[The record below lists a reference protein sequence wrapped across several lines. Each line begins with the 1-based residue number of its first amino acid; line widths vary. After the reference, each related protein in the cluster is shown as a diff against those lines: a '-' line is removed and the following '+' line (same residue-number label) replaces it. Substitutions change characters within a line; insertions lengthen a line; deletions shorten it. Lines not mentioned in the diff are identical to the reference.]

1 MADIIEIK
9 SGELLNLRKLLLK
22 NEFTAKSK
30 KRNISLQWHEIDWLQ
45 NLFTC
50 DLVRESLQLNY
61 ARQLTMKWFL
71 KINNQKEITFSIEF
85 EDYFLATLGN
95 ISIYNDQ
102 LIKIV
107 GLALSDPPLNLQAST
122 SVIFFPEDIQF
133 IRHGTPL
140 KTMSNKY
147 GFLTFDAPT
156 QTTNWELNI
165 SGSLPVA
172 PPVAA
177 APLSLPPVS
186 MLAPTIHSTSVTMSA
201 APNPM
206 IRQPGPGA
214 SGPPANSFLSGIQ
227 ENLARGPPTALSS
240 QFNFPPNT
248 NLPPPTTLTTFAA
261 STPRNKYPS
270 KKKVIWP
277 ASLQSSSSDTS
288 YRNSEIKTNKS
299 NKKKGKSKASH
310 IYESLNSFS
319 EDSQR
324 NTIVCTSS
332 PVTLPTTVTTSPPVP
347 ATASAPTRPPLLL
360 ATGEPMNPDLATF
373 IAAAVQ
379 TMNVGPTCMSDQQLQ
394 EHADIHGTLL
404 MEMYENLK
412 LRGRELNEHTNEEDR
427 NQTEHDQQ
435 SDISVGAYDEM
446 GTHSPKDVAQHGP
459 VTRSKSVA
467 PDNDGAF

>member
-240 QFNFPPNT
+240 QFNGRPVSLVPNF
-248 NLPPPTTLTTFAA
+248 PPPTTLPTFAA
-261 STPRNKYPS
+261 STPHNKYPS

-277 ASLQSSSSDTS
+277 ASHQSSSSDTS
-288 YRNSEIKTNKS
+288 YRKSEIKTNKS
-299 NKKKGKSKASH
+299 NKSKKGKSKTSP
-310 IYESLNSFS
+310 IYESLNSSS

-324 NTIVCTSS
+324 HTIVCTSS

-347 ATASAPTRPPLLL
+347 ATVSAPTRPPLLMT
-360 ATGEPMNPDLATF
+360 TGEPMDADLATF

-379 TMNVGPTCMSDQQLQ
+379 TMNVGPSCMSDQQLQ
-394 EHADIHGTLL
+394 EHADIHGALL
-404 MEMYENLK
+404 MEMYEKLK
-412 LRGRELNEHTNEEDR
+412 IRGRELHAQFDEENR
-427 NQTEHDQQ
+427 NQTENDQQ
-435 SDISVGAYDEM
+435 SNISVGAYDEM
-446 GTHSPKDVAQHGP
+446 GTHNPMNLTQLGP
-459 VTRSKSVA
+459 VVDPKQIKQS
-467 PDNDGAF
+467 

>member
-1 MADIIEIK
+1 MADIIELK
-9 SGELLNLRKLLLK
+9 SGELLNLRELLLK

-30 KRNISLQWHEIDWLQ
+30 KRNVSLQWHKINWLSS
-45 NLFTC
+45 LFTC

-61 ARQLTMKWFL
+61 AKQLTMKWFL
-71 KINNQKEITFSIEF
+71 KINKQREITFSIEF
-85 EDYFLATLGN
+85 EDYFLETLGN

-133 IRHGTPL
+133 IRNGTPL

-147 GFLTFDAPT
+147 GFLTFDAQT

-172 PPVAA
+172 PPAAA
-177 APLSLPPVS
+177 APLSLPSVS

-201 APNPM
+201 APTPM

-248 NLPPPTTLTTFAA
+248 NLPPPTTLPTFAA

-277 ASLQSSSSDTS
+277 TSLQSSSSDTS
-288 YRNSEIKTNKS
+288 YRKNEIKTNKS
-299 NKKKGKSKASH
+299 NKKKGKSKASP
-310 IYESLNSFS
+310 IYESLNSSS

-347 ATASAPTRPPLLL
+347 ATASAPPRPPLLM
-360 ATGEPMNPDLATF
+360 AAGEPMNPDLATF

-394 EHADIHGTLL
+394 EHADIHGALL

-412 LRGRELNEHTNEEDR
+412 IRGRELNAHFNEENR
-427 NQTEHDQQ
+427 NQTENDQQ
-435 SDISVGAYDEM
+435 SNISVGAYD
-446 GTHSPKDVAQHGP
+446 
-459 VTRSKSVA
+459 
-467 PDNDGAF
+467 